1 LSFSVARTL
10 GEGGSEGFSVIVLG
24 LGLGK
29 KSAGED
35 GLDGVCF
42 SGVVLESGLG
52 KKSAGED
59 GVRVIAYA

>member
-1 LSFSVARTL
+1 LSFSVATL
-10 GEGGSEGFSVIVLG
+10 GEVGSEGFSVIVLG

-29 KSAGED
+29 KSAGE
-35 GLDGVCF
+35 DGVCF